1 MKAIETKGRLLPNG
15 IIQLDEPI
23 NAPAGEVRV
32 VILYPENVNQTRLKK
47 LSAAERKRIV
57 SIMDS
62 VAALSSKKGPP
73 VSNRNHDQ
81 YLYGKSE

>member
-23 NAPAGEVRV
+23 KAPVGEVRL
-32 VILYPENVNQTRLKK
+32 VILYPEGINQGRSKK
-47 LSAAERKRIV
+47 LSPAERKRIV

-62 VAALSSKKGPP
+62 VAALSLKKGPP

>member
-15 IIQLDEPI
+15 IIQIDEPV
-23 NAPAGEVRV
+23 NAPTGEVRL
-32 VILYPENVNQTRLKK
+32 VILYPEDVRQTRPKK
-47 LSAAERKRIV
+47 LSPAQRKRIM

-73 VSNRNHDQ
+73 VGNRNHDQ
-81 YLYGKSE
+81 YLYGKGK

>member
-15 IIQLDEPI
+15 IIKIDEPI
-23 NAPAGEVRV
+23 NAPAGEVRL
-32 VILYPENVNQTRLKK
+32 VILYPEDVSQTRPKK
-47 LSAAERKRIV
+47 LSASERKRIV
-57 SIMDS
+57 STMDS

-81 YLYGKSE
+81 YLYGKGK

>member
-1 MKAIETKGRLLPNG
+1 MKAIETKGRLFSNG
-15 IIQLDEPI
+15 IIQIDEPI
-23 NAPAGEVRV
+23 NAPAGEVRL
-32 VILYPENVNQTRLKK
+32 VILYPEAASQTRPKK
-47 LSAAERKRIV
+47 LSPAQRKRIV

-81 YLYGKSE
+81 YLYGKGK